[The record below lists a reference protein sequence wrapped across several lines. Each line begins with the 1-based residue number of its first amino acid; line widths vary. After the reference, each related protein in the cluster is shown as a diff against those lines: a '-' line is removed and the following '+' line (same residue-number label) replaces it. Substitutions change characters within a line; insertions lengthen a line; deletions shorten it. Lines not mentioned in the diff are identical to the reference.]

1 MAGFTSDLHS
11 LMKHFDIT
19 KYLNHHTVSLLA
31 SIGAYYLTKQYLL
44 TPLVGLWRHLLRPRK
59 DLVKRYGGQWA
70 VVTGASDGIGEQ
82 YCYELAKSGFNI
94 ILVSRTMDKLERV
107 ALILREQYKVQ
118 TRIVQFDFATLN
130 SAERVADLYSLLDAH
145 SDLDVA
151 VLANNAGKAHMNFIH
166 DHAIDMCFNM
176 VNLNINA
183 VLFVARYYL
192 ARFQKRFQEKGKRSA
207 VINVSSIS
215 GISPSAK
222 TTIYGATK
230 GFDRIFSLG
239 M

>member
-1 MAGFTSDLHS
+1 M
-11 LMKHFDIT
+11 
-19 KYLNHHTVSLLA
+19 
-31 SIGAYYLTKQYLL
+31 
-44 TPLVGLWRHLLRPRK
+44 TPLVGIWRHLLRPRK
-59 DLVKRYGGQWA
+59 NLVKRYGSQWA

-94 ILVSRTMDKLERV
+94 ILVSRTLDKLERV
-107 ALILREQYKVQ
+107 ARVLRDQYKVD

-130 SAERVADLYSLLDAH
+130 STEKVAELYSLLDRH

-166 DHAIDMCFNM
+166 DHAVDMCFNM
-176 VNLNINA
+176 VNVNVNA

-192 ARFQKRFQEKGKRSA
+192 ARFKDRFDKQGKRSA
-207 VINVSSIS
+207 VINVSSIG

-230 GFDRIFSLG
+230 AFDRIFSLG